1 MLSWEGVMKRIPVL
15 KVNNVTK
22 KIHNKTI
29 VENLSFKVYAG
40 EVFGL
45 LGPNGAGKTTLIR
58 MIVGLMGITEGDIMI
73 HDFSIKTQFEQ
84 AVRGIGAVVENP
96 ELYQFMSGYKNLVH
110 FARMTPGVDQERID
124 EVVSLVRLEN
134 RIHDPVKTYSLGMR
148 QRLGLAQ
155 AILHRPSL
163 LILDEPTNGLD
174 PAGIRELRDYLRE
187 LAKKENVAVLVSSH
201 LLSEMELMCDRV
213 GIIRQGKLAGIRSVG
228 KLENQKAGMFK
239 VHFEVDSVEK
249 IPELL
254 KKKSWNKEWAQVPG
268 GFEIELKR
276 EQIAELN
283 ARMTEAG
290 IKVYGIRTMDQSLE
304 DKYLEMTE
312 GDEIA

>member
-1 MLSWEGVMKRIPVL
+1 MKRKPVL